1 MTDAD
6 IRSKITHLEIKDLQ
20 DEFLSLR
27 VGEGIPRLEIGE
39 IRKMVN
45 STKADN
51 LPGAD
56 YKFIIETKEHK
67 LLKVSSWALWRQI
80 AAALRKAGKVQT
92 TLELKH
98 PQIGEYVVRAI

>member
-1 MTDAD
+1 MTDAYV
-6 IRSKITHLEIKDLQ
+6 RSKSTHLEIKDLQ

-27 VGEGIPRLEIGE
+27 VGEAIPRLEIGE
-39 IRKMVN
+39 IRKLAN

-51 LPGAD
+51 LPGTD
-56 YKFIIETKEHK
+56 YKFIIETRDHK

-80 AAALRKAGKVQT
+80 AAALRKAGKIQT

-98 PQIGEYVVRAI
+98 PQIGEYIVKVI